1 MTVPVPMLLHRNGTD
16 AFIGAASTPIVLTP
30 VSESWVGG
38 SKTMASGDDREVQ
51 NFRIIWAPSTGI
63 VRTASETTRKFDFVL
78 VGRYDAE
85 VAIGD
90 FWDVEEQHNVIE
102 YIYPYNG
109 YEVKCGGTSY
119 GSKPSG

>member
-63 VRTASETTRKFDFVL
+63 VRTASESAPAPELRSAPCALGLRPAPWGCALRLGCACALDL
-78 VGRYDAE
+78 R
-85 VAIGD
+85 
-90 FWDVEEQHNVIE
+90 
-102 YIYPYNG
+102 P
-109 YEVKCGGTSY
+109 
-119 GSKPSG
+119 